1 MKKKLLLALPLVA
14 MGGAAFAQSSV
25 TLFGTVDEAVTYIRG
40 DENWSGL
47 QSGGNTDSHIGF
59 RGTEDLGGGLKAQF
73 WLEAGILADT
83 GSGDSGGGLDFKRR
97 ATVGLLGNFG
107 EIRLGRDESA
117 AYRSMKGFD
126 VFNNAGIGG
135 TKMWAD
141 GFNTTAPYYD
151 AKRKD
156 NMVSYYSPNW
166 GGFNFGASYAF
177 GEKTFTGSTTDGL
190 KRGAYGGL
198 ALGYNNGPWNAA
210 LTAEQQNGITV
221 PVGVPAVNIDLK
233 ERAYSA
239 GLGYDFGRMKVSG
252 AYRQSRLKND
262 AIGSLKGNT
271 YMLGIAAPVG
281 AAGVVKASYN
291 RYEREVVDG
300 GSKLK
305 ADQIALGYEHNLS
318 KRTAL
323 YGTYSYLKNKDNNG
337 ANLGIVMGNVP
348 LDEKGKQHG
357 VQLGVRHSF

>member
-1 MKKKLLLALPLVA
+1 MKKKLLIALPLVA
-14 MGGAAFAQSSV
+14 LGGAAFAQSSV
-25 TLFGTVDEAVTYIRG
+25 TLFGTVDQAATYVDG
-40 DENWSGL
+40 SDNWSGL
-47 QSGGNTDSHIGF
+47 ESGGNMDSMIGF
-59 RGTEDLGGGLKAQF
+59 KGTEDLGGGLKAQF

-83 GSGDSGGGLDFKRR
+83 GSGDSGNGLNFKRR

-117 AYRSMKGFD
+117 AYRTMKGFD

-135 TKMWAD
+135 TKMWTD
-141 GFNTTAPYYD
+141 GFNSTAPFYD

-166 GGFNFGASYAF
+166 SGFNFGASYAF
-177 GEKTFTGSTTDGL
+177 GEERNSGSTSDGL

-210 LTAEQQNGITV
+210 LTAEQQNDINV
-221 PVGVPAVNIDLK
+221 PIGTPAANVAFK

-252 AYRQSRLKND
+252 AYRQNRLESD
-262 AIGSLKGNT
+262 VTGSLKGNT
-271 YMLGIAAPVG
+271 YMLGLAAPVG

-300 GSKLK
+300 GEKLK
-305 ADQIALGYEHNLS
+305 ADQISLGYEHNLS
-318 KRTAL
+318 KRTAV
-323 YGTYSYLKNKDNNG
+323 YSTYSYIKNNENG
-337 ANLGIVMGNVP
+337 DWGLVNSMGVNGVADEAVHGIQV
-348 LDEKGKQHG
+348 
-357 VQLGVRHSF
+357 GVRHAF

>member
-1 MKKKLLLALPLVA
+1 MNKKLLAALPLMAFGSV
-14 MGGAAFAQSSV
+14 AFAQSSV
-25 TLFGTVDEAVTYIRG
+25 TLFGTVDQAITYIDGR
-40 DENWSGL
+40 DNWSGL
-47 QSGGNTDSHIGF
+47 QSGGNMDSMIGF

-73 WLEAGILADT
+73 WLESGILADQGT
-83 GSGDSGGGLDFKRR
+83 GDSGGGLDFKRR

-117 AYRSMKGFD
+117 SYRAMKGFD

-135 TKMWAD
+135 TKMWSD
-141 GFNTTAPYYD
+141 GFNSTAPFYD

-166 GGFNFGASYAF
+166 GGFNFGGSYAF
-177 GEKTFTGSTTDGL
+177 GEKTNSGNTSDGL

-198 ALGYNNGPWNAA
+198 ALGYNNGAWNAA
-210 LTAEQQNGITV
+210 LTAEQQNGIIV
-221 PVGVPAVNIDLK
+221 PLGTPAVDVDFK

-239 GLGYDFGRMKVSG
+239 GVGYDFGRMKVSG
-252 AYRQSRLKND
+252 AYRQNRLKSD
-262 AIGSLKGNT
+262 TTGSLKGNT
-271 YMLGIAAPVG
+271 YMLGVAAPVG

-291 RYEREVVDG
+291 RYEREVLDG
-300 GSKLK
+300 STKLK
-305 ADQIALGYEHNLS
+305 ADQIAVGYEHNLS
-318 KRTAL
+318 KRTAF
-323 YGTYSYLKNKDNNG
+323 YGTYSYLKNKDNGG
-337 ANLGIVMGNVP
+337 ANLGIAMGNVP